1 MSTELEKQEKK
12 QEESN
17 ALPTKVE
24 LALTISNKLNEE
36 SKLIITELVKESNP
50 SKINDLSELF
60 NINQN
65 KKTIARIDKMS
76 NLLDLLADQLTNRV
90 LNRPD
95 EMSNTEML
103 QTIKTASD
111 VIEKGNKQVF
121 SAEAAPL
128 IQINQQD
135 NSVNIDR
142 LKEGLPRD
150 SRERVKNAVLSI
162 LQGVLVNANDP
173 IPGLEKEAEEAETI
187 EEAEIINEEKSNE

>member
-1 MSTELEKQEKK
+1 MSTELEKQEEK

-36 SKLIITELVKESNP
+36 SKLIITKLVNESNP
-50 SKINDLSELF
+50 SKINDLTELF

-95 EMSNTEML
+95 EMSNTEIL

-121 SAEAAPL
+121 SPEAAPL

-142 LKEGLPRD
+142 PKEGLPRD

-173 IPGLEKEAEEAETI
+173 IPGLEKEAAEAETI
-187 EEAEIINEEKSNE
+187 EEAEIIDEEKSNE

>member
-1 MSTELEKQEKK
+1 MSTELEKQEEK

-36 SKLIITELVKESNP
+36 SKLIITELVNESSL
-50 SKINDLSELF
+50 SKINDLTELF

-95 EMSNTEML
+95 EMSNTEIL
-103 QTIKTASD
+103 QTIKTTSD

-121 SAEAAPL
+121 SPEAAPL

-142 LKEGLPRD
+142 PKEGLPRD

-173 IPGLEKEAEEAETI
+173 IPGLEKEAVEAETI
-187 EEAEIINEEKSNE
+187 EEAEIIDEEKSNE